1 MRPYISR
8 HRHQRPDERAGKRD
22 APFRAGR
29 AERESERDL
38 HRHVTPTTI
47 TPAKFDWVFGDG
59 STRTTTGSET
69 INVYASAATKKVKV
83 TVTATDGSTRT
94 AAAD

>member
-8 HRHQRPDERAGKRD
+8 HRHQRPAERAGKRN

-59 STRTTTGSET
+59 STRTTDWQRDDQGLHECRHQESE
-69 INVYASAATKKVKV
+69 S
-83 TVTATDGSTRT
+83 DGDRH
-94 AAAD
+94 